1 VRWNN
6 AEISFALTKFPI
18 DSEDINMNAKSPE
31 RDFIKYAI
39 QRGLVALVPDA
50 RHPDY
55 KPRYTLTDEGRA
67 LKDIV
72 RQWGIK
78 TFNDSDA
85 SEYVQRLFI
94 TLLSGGEFAAKGSR
108 FNGDIFRD
116 RVDSLHII
124 LCGVDMAASVE
135 PKPDTWYEFESTLDG
150 STGKCGLYG
159 QVRCACGAKGGE
171 MRLKADESGLATIIR
186 ALTDH

>member
-1 VRWNN
+1 MRWDN
-6 AEISFALTKFPI
+6 AEIAFALTKFPI
-18 DSEDINMNAKSPE
+18 NSEDVNMNAKSPE
-31 RDFIKYAI
+31 GDFIKYAI
-39 QRGLVALVPDA
+39 KQGLVALVPDA
-50 RHPDY
+50 RYPEF
-55 KPRYTLTDEGRA
+55 KRYSLTDEGRA
-67 LKDIV
+67 LKEIV
-72 RQWGIK
+72 RPWSVK

-85 SEYVQRLFI
+85 GEYVQRLFI
-94 TLLSGGEFAAKGSR
+94 TLLSGGEFAAKGSQ
-108 FNGDIFRD
+108 FNGDFHRD
-116 RVDSLHII
+116 QVDSLHII

-171 MRLKADESGLATIIR
+171 MRLKADESGLAKIIR